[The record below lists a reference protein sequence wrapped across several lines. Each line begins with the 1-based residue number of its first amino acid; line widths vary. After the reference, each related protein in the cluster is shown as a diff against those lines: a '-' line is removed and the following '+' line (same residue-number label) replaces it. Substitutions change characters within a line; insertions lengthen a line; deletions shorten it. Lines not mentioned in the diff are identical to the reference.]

1 VTSAIVLSGSDPRCA
16 EQDET
21 RIEVALRWRVAA
33 PELQTRPQRL
43 EISYLSHDFGIP
55 DAVGEPLPPGV
66 VEHVVTSG
74 LASGTV
80 YYWRVGVQRSDGW
93 EWSEPARFVTP
104 SCAGADEVGR
114 PSIPSSSASA
124 SRFAPTNPA
133 MSFSERS
140 VGIGEK
146 SCVSGRSDKYRI
158 SQLLTRVKGSS
169 PASGTLSPA
178 MRAFL
183 LTHSSSAELLAPL
196 LG

>member
-1 VTSAIVLSGSDPRCA
+1 MTSAIVLSGSDPRCA

-114 PSIPSSSASA
+114 
-124 SRFAPTNPA
+124 
-133 MSFSERS
+133 
-140 VGIGEK
+140 
-146 SCVSGRSDKYRI
+146 
-158 SQLLTRVKGSS
+158 
-169 PASGTLSPA
+169 
-178 MRAFL
+178 
-183 LTHSSSAELLAPL
+183 
-196 LG
+196 